1 MFANDSLLQTM
12 DNFGY
17 VADSE
22 DEGMQ
27 VPYQWGQ
34 KYVLI
39 FFIPY
44 LILEMILSVQSRI
57 ATMNHLWQQSV
68 SHLNSKQQ
76 SLGPPASVLTVQ
88 TVIVCIAA
96 INSKS

>member
-1 MFANDSLLQTM
+1 MISLFANDSLFQTN

-17 VADSE
+17 VADSDDSE

-27 VPYQWGQ
+27 VPKMGNQWDQ

-44 LILEMILSVQSRI
+44 LILEMILSVKSRI
-57 ATMNHLWQQSV
+57 AT
-68 SHLNSKQQ
+68 
-76 SLGPPASVLTVQ
+76 
-88 TVIVCIAA
+88 I
-96 INSKS
+96 

>member
-1 MFANDSLLQTM
+1 M

-17 VADSE
+17 VADSDDSE

-57 ATMNHLWQQSV
+57 ATIS
-68 SHLNSKQQ
+68 
-76 SLGPPASVLTVQ
+76 
-88 TVIVCIAA
+88 IVYFYF
-96 INSKS
+96 

>member
-1 MFANDSLLQTM
+1 M

-17 VADSE
+17 VADSDDSE

-27 VPYQWGQ
+27 VPEMGNLCLNLYQWGQ
-34 KYVLI
+34 KYVL

-57 ATMNHLWQQSV
+57 AT
-68 SHLNSKQQ
+68 
-76 SLGPPASVLTVQ
+76 
-88 TVIVCIAA
+88 I
-96 INSKS
+96 